1 MNLPT
6 TQIAHEIRKIHGLD
20 ESLHDNVLSTVR
32 LLASGFPGVPPP
44 GGDRRG
50 TMLYDTPTAAII
62 ASVTAFN
69 FFDVSRTVLE
79 AAAIALARKA
89 NVGKIM
95 SAVRAGKSV
104 TCHRQV
110 AAHDGR
116 LFTSCWFEVE
126 GVQVAQSDVAHTPT
140 VPPLSMRKLYDI
152 AFSEMA
158 IVTAS
163 ARCDHVIRAFI
174 GASEGDHESRQ

>member
-1 MNLPT
+1 MGWT
-6 TQIAHEIRKIHGLD
+6 TSNIDRKVREVQGLD
-20 ESLHDNVLSTVR
+20 ESCRNDVLHTVKV
-32 LLASGFPGVPPP
+32 LASGFRGKPA
-44 GGDRRG
+44 GDDGRG
-50 TMLYDTPTAAII
+50 TILYDTPTAAII

-69 FFDVSRTVLE
+69 LSEVSRPTLE
-79 AAAIALARKA
+79 AAAIALARKT

-95 SAVRAGKSV
+95 SAVRAGKGV

-116 LFTSCWFEVE
+116 PFTSCWFEVE
-126 GVQVAQSDVAHTPT
+126 GVQVAPADVTYEPP

-174 GASEGDHESRQ
+174 EA